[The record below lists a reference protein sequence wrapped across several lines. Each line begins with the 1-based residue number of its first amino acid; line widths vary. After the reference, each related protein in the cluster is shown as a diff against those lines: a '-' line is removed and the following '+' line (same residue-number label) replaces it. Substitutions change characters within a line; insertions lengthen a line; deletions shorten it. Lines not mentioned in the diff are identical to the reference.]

1 MKINEFSAHVGN
13 CSMTLGMD
21 RRKKY
26 ADGYNL
32 AIKYVIGGATLYHR
46 LSWRVSE
53 SLPPIFLERRYPCLF
68 HRQSV
73 V

>member
-53 SLPPIFLERRYPCLF
+53 SD
-68 HRQSV
+68 
-73 V
+73 